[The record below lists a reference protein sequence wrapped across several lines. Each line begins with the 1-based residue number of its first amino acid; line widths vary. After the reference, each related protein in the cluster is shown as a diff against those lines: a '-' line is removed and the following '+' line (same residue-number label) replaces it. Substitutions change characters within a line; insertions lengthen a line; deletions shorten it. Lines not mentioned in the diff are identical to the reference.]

1 MNEFVI
7 NILGTIATWNYSKG
21 YVKYFLDQAKDKPVR
36 VRITSYGGDVNEA
49 IAISKL
55 FEEHGN
61 VTVEFVGFNAS
72 AVTWMAFGAKNI
84 EVHEDTF
91 FLVHPCSMSVD
102 IYGALTSDQL
112 EEKIKELR
120 NAKDAADSINLVIAK
135 KYLDRCAQKGKSLK
149 NVLDL
154 MAESKWMKAEEILE
168 WGFADSILP
177 GINKTLALTNE
188 FRNELMARGLPV
200 PELAE
205 IRDNGLMAMIKG
217 WINDLRQEFSLA
229 NPDNKKTEKET
240 VETMNETYTFV
251 NAVLN
256 ITGVEE
262 SQGKVTLTVDQLKS
276 LNKALKKAKEDKD
289 KAEGALD
296 KAGKALDALGDEIKG
311 AEGIDAKIAVIKEVL
326 DKVPGDKVHVGQ
338 RSSNDY
344 ADISVDPINRYGEE
358 DD

>member
-1 MNEFVI
+1 MNEFII
-7 NILGTIATWNYSKG
+7 NILGTIATWNYSKS

-36 VRITSYGGDVNEA
+36 IRITSYGGDVNEA

-55 FEEHGN
+55 LEEHGN
-61 VTVEFVGFNAS
+61 VTVEFIGFNAS

-102 IYGALTSDQL
+102 IYGSLTSDQL

-120 NAKDAADSINLVIAK
+120 NAKDTADSINLVIAK
-135 KYLDRCAQKGKSLK
+135 KYLDRCEKKGKSIK
-149 NVLDL
+149 DVLDL

-168 WGFADSILP
+168 WGFADRILP
-177 GINKTLALTNE
+177 GINKDSALTNE

-200 PELAE
+200 PELNPSSN
-205 IRDNGLMAMIKG
+205 DNGLIATVKG
-217 WINDLRQEFSLA
+217 WINDLREEFFNG
-229 NPDNKKTEKET
+229 NPNNKKIEKET
-240 VETMNETYTFV
+240 VVTMNETYTFV

-256 ITGVEE
+256 VTGVEE
-262 SQGKVTLTVDQLKS
+262 SQGKVTLTIDQLKS
-276 LNKALKKAKEDKD
+276 LNEALKKAQEDKA

-296 KAGKALDALGDEIKG
+296 KAGKALDALSDEIKG
-311 AEGIDAKIAVIKEVL
+311 AEGIDAKVAIIKEVL

-338 RSSNDY
+338 RLFNDY
-344 ADISVDPINRYGEE
+344 ASIAVDPINRYGEE
-358 DD
+358 D